1 LAYSYRNDYPF
12 STYGENF
19 FLTIQN
25 IIIVFLIVL
34 YAPRISNKARTLA
47 TTTIATTASLAA
59 LYAVPPSTL
68 ALLQMSTLPL
78 SVFSKLPQI
87 RQNARAQSTGQ
98 LSSVAV
104 IAQIAGCLARLFT
117 TATEVNDRIVS
128 AGIAVALIL
137 NIVLGI
143 QMYMYWPTK
152 AEKAVFEM
160 QPINGT
166 RKTESAHP
174 AVHEPATSSTWNQPS
189 QPLQHRASTPPPPRA
204 QRPSSGGKKWKRKV
218 D

>member
-189 QPLQHRASTPPPPRA
+189 QPLQHRVSTPPPPRA
-204 QRPSSGGKKWKRKV
+204 QTPSSGGKKWTRKV

>member
-1 LAYSYRNDYPF
+1 M
-12 STYGENF
+12 
-19 FLTIQN
+19 
-25 IIIVFLIVL
+25 FLIVL
-34 YAPRISNKARTLA
+34 YAPRISNKATTLA
-47 TTTIATTASLAA
+47 TTTIATAASLAA
-59 LYAVPPSTL
+59 LYVVPPSSL

-98 LSSVAV
+98 LSSIAV

-117 TATEVNDRIVS
+117 TATEVNDQIVS

-137 NIVLGI
+137 NIILGI

-152 AEKAVFEM
+152 AEKPAYET

-166 RKTESAHP
+166 RKTESAYPEVP
-174 AVHEPATSSTWNQPS
+174 AVHEPTTSSTWNQTS
-189 QPLQHRASTPPPPRA
+189 QPLQHRVSTPPPPRA
-204 QRPSSGGKKWKRKV
+204 QTPSSGGKKWTRKV